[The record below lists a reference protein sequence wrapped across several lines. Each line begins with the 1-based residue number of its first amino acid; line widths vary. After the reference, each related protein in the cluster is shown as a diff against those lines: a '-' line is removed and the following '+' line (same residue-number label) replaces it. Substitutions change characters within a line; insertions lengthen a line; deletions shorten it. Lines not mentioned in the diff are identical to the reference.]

1 VPVILTVDD
10 EAVHRSH
17 FAVRAS
23 EHAGRPAQ
31 RYLDRFEDIRRVQRY
46 IKSQALSHGTAVIDN
61 HGFDRALAGV
71 IDLVM
76 ERATERAAQHRV
88 PVHATE
94 GGGA

>member
-1 VPVILTVDD
+1 VIVTVED
-10 EAVHRSH
+10 EDVHRSH

-23 EHAGRPAQ
+23 DHTGRPAQ

-46 IKSQALSHGTAVIDN
+46 IKSQALSHGTPVIAN

-76 ERATERAAQHRV
+76 ERATERAAQHRE
-88 PVHATE
+88 PAHAAE